1 MQGVQRVGEGLHN
14 LAEARHES
22 ATGVAWHGSQR
33 GGGGGDG

>member
-1 MQGVQRVGEGLHN
+1 MQGVQRVGESLHN

-22 ATGVAWHGSQR
+22 AGVAWHGSQR